1 MMKQTVRNIIYF
13 LTLVLFLIYSSGL
26 KITIHHCCH
35 KHHHEANDHR
45 HCTENTYVFKITDQ
59 FKNCETK
66 HVAPVQP
73 LNLLG
78 DNNLP
83 RLTNIAKPC
92 HSLDVDVC
100 HCLFHL
106 PGRCIFSLVSHF
118 LL

>member
-1 MMKQTVRNIIYF
+1 
-13 LTLVLFLIYSSGL
+13 
-26 KITIHHCCH
+26 
-35 KHHHEANDHR
+35 
-45 HCTENTYVFKITDQ
+45 
-59 FKNCETK
+59 
-66 HVAPVQP
+66 

-83 RLTNIAKPC
+83 RLTNIARPC
-92 HSLDVDVC
+92 YSLDADVC